1 MTVQVPVRL
10 TERDLAA
17 LDAVV
22 ASGRFASRSEAL
34 RAGLAQLLSEE
45 REREIDAAYQRGYGA
60 NPQEEWA
67 GEIGLA
73 ALEAFDRAEGGDP
86 L

>member
-1 MTVQVPVRL
+1 MTIQVPVRL
-10 TERDLAA
+10 TDRDVAA

-34 RAGLAQLLSEE
+34 RAGLAQLLREE
-45 REREIDAAYQRGYGA
+45 REREIDAAYHRGYGA
-60 NPQEEWA
+60 SPQEEWV
-67 GEIGLA
+67 GELGLA
-73 ALEAFDRAEGGDP
+73 ALGAFDEAEGGDP